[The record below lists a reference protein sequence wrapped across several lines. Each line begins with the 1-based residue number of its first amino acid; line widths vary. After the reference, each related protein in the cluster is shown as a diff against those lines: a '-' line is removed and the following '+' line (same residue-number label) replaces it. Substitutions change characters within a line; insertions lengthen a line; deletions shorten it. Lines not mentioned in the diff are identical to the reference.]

1 MSDTLPQTTSQHVL
15 ILDEDAS
22 IRQTLS
28 QLLEQQGFTV
38 TGVGDPQQALETLRF
53 TQTILLIMSQCAEPQ
68 ETLDFL
74 EQVKKSAPHVQVI
87 LYTGECSFEIAQ
99 RALNLQ
105 VSAIVEKSEDT
116 GQLIKTVH
124 RAVHQYDALALQRSE
139 MRFATIVNDLSD
151 VVIRYLPDGTI
162 TFANRV
168 FMDLFELSAIQLK
181 GKQIFEFIQPSQPLN
196 LRQLL
201 KQFTPHNTV
210 HTMDVKM
217 HLPSQRQAWFRWT
230 NRAIYDNQDRI
241 QEIQSALH
249 DITDAIYSERYL
261 LSRVAQSTSQLDE
274 THKRL
279 SEEIA
284 SHQQAQSRL
293 RQHEAEL
300 AHVARLNIMGEMAS
314 SIAHEL
320 NQPLAAIANYTRG
333 CIKRLERVEDL
344 PPAILQAM
352 EAAAR
357 QSDRAGQILRRL
369 RDLVQK
375 RPTQKQ
381 THTLEEI
388 FQEVEQFILPLLQ
401 NHGIE
406 LSVRNDLA
414 EQRVHVDSIQIQ
426 QVFIN
431 LIRNAIEAMTPVQR
445 DHNLI
450 TVHFHGQDENTLT
463 VDIIDQG
470 RGLEDKNP
478 AHLFD
483 MFVSTNPQGMGIG
496 LAICRTIIEAHGGGC
511 YAVNHPQGGAVFSF
525 TLPVH
530 LTTESHENTGSAASQ
545 VTYD

>member
-1 MSDTLPQTTSQHVL
+1 MPKTTPQHVL
-15 ILDEDAS
+15 VLDEDVACGQS
-22 IRQTLS
+22 TSL
-28 QLLEQQGFTV
+28 LLEQQGFTV
-38 TGVGDPQQALETLRF
+38 TTVCDPQEALNTLRF
-53 TQTILLIMSQCAEPQ
+53 DPPILLIMGQCDKPQ
-68 ETLDFL
+68 QTLDL
-74 EQVKKSAPHVQVI
+74 LKQVIKSSPHVQII
-87 LYTGECSFEIAQ
+87 LHCDECSFETAQ
-99 RALNLQ
+99 KALSLQ
-105 VSAIVEKSEDT
+105 VFAIVEKSQDT
-116 GQLIKTVH
+116 EQLLKTVH

-151 VVIRYLPDGTI
+151 MVIRYLPDGTI

-168 FMDLFELSAIQLK
+168 FMDLFELTAIQLK
-181 GKQIFEFIQPSQPLN
+181 GKQVFEFIQPAQPAN
-196 LRQLL
+196 LKQLL

-217 HLPSQRQAWFRWT
+217 QLPSNREAWFRWT
-230 NRAIYDNQDRI
+230 NRAIYDNQANI

-261 LSRVAQSTSQLDE
+261 LSRIAQSTNQLDE

-284 SHQQAQSRL
+284 SHQKAQNQL

-333 CIKRLERVEDL
+333 CIKRLERVQDL

-375 RPTQKQ
+375 RPTQTQ
-381 THTLEEI
+381 THTMDEI
-388 FQEVEQFILPLLQ
+388 FEEVQQFILPLLQ
-401 NHGIE
+401 NHGME
-406 LSVRNDLA
+406 LSVTNELTD
-414 EQRVHVDSIQIQ
+414 QRVNVDSIQIQ

-431 LIRNAIEAMTPVQR
+431 LIRNAIEAMTPVTA
-445 DHNLI
+445 DHTLI
-450 TVHFHGQDENTLT
+450 TVHLHQTDNDTIT
-463 VDIIDQG
+463 VNIIDQG
-470 RGLEDKNP
+470 HGLEDKDP

-511 YAVNHPQGGAVFSF
+511 HAANHPDGGAVFSF
-525 TLPVH
+525 TLNRMV
-530 LTTESHENTGSAASQ
+530 
-545 VTYD
+545 